1 MGYQAENYQIKLL
14 SYWNISELSIELEL
28 ARNNSDTILIPC
40 SRLDYYVSR
49 TATLKSVKIHELTC
63 IHRKKMHY
71 CHCRCQI
78 IKSLRISNSYK
89 KVIFLKI
96 SNIHSSNCQTI
107 LTRLAKLLQDCVFR
121 NYITISEDFTPA
133 AKTN

>member
-1 MGYQAENYQIKLL
+1 MLEYYQAENYQIKLL

-63 IHRKKMHY
+63 IHSKE
-71 CHCRCQI
+71 CI
-78 IKSLRISNSYK
+78 IVTGGDK
-89 KVIFLKI
+89 
-96 SNIHSSNCQTI
+96 
-107 LTRLAKLLQDCVFR
+107 
-121 NYITISEDFTPA
+121 
-133 AKTN
+133 